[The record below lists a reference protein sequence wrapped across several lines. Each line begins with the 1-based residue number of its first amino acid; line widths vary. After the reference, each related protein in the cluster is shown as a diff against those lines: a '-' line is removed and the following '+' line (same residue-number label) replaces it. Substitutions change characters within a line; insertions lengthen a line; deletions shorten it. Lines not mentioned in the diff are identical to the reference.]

1 MEVTVEKYK
10 NVIIEASNLNKSFKT
25 QDIEQHVI
33 SDMNITIYEGDF
45 TVIMGSSGAG
55 KSTLMYILS
64 GMDRATS
71 GIIRYKGED
80 IVAYSDDKLAV
91 FRRKNCGFV
100 FQQMYLLEKMSL
112 IDNVVTA
119 GILVEKNKSFVKEQ
133 TKELLKK
140 VNIEEKLWHKFPS
153 QISGGEAQRVGI
165 VRSLINTPAVVFADE
180 PTGALNSSNSD
191 VVLDVFSKINNEGQ
205 SVIMV
210 THDKKSALR
219 ANRIIYLKDGKI
231 FGELELENYNAND
244 HHREE
249 LLNTFLAE
257 MEW

>member
-1 MEVTVEKYK
+1 MEKHK
-10 NVIIEASNLNKSFKT
+10 NVIIEASKLNKNFKT
-25 QDIEQHVI
+25 GDIEQQVI

-55 KSTLMYILS
+55 KSTLMYVLS

-71 GIIRYKGED
+71 GSIVYKGED
-80 IVAYSDDKLAV
+80 IVSYSDDKLAV

-119 GILVEKNKSFVKEQ
+119 GSLVEKNKSLVKEH

-140 VNIEEKLWHKFPS
+140 VNIEETLWHKFPS

-231 FGELELENYNAND
+231 FGELKLENYNIND

-249 LLNTFLAE
+249 LLNNFLAE